1 MAPHDSARADA
12 PHLDGD
18 DLTPDARERYSRQIA
33 LPGFGDDAQRAL
45 AASRVLVIGA
55 GGLGSA
61 IVPALAA
68 TGVGTIGVL
77 DPDIVELSNLHR
89 QTAHGMSDV
98 GRLKVDSMADTVAA
112 IDPDIRFVG
121 HAVPYDVSN
130 AERILRGYDV
140 VVDGSDNFAT
150 RYLSC
155 DAAVLVSIPLVW
167 GAVLRYD
174 GQVGVS
180 WPSGPTYRDLF
191 PTPPDPGDVLD
202 CAVGG
207 VLPSVCAVIGGLVV
221 AEVVKL
227 ITAVGTPLVGR
238 MLAYDARTARVRE
251 IPFGTSPDAPEVTG
265 LTDDVY
271 ASAGALGERQD
282 AVATVTADSLVSQLA
297 SAHPPM
303 LVDVRTPEER
313 ALRPLPDALSM
324 PMDELER
331 RSPRLSEHAA
341 QLAAATRDGSD
352 VVIVCT
358 VGVRSSRAV
367 LALAE
372 AGAPGLSS
380 LDGGI
385 LALDAALAAKG
396 TNATNLEN
404 VDPVILATISEE
416 PLDESAVRDV
426 VGSESDGA
434 VVVFLGVVRNHDG
447 GRRVTALE
455 YSAHPDA
462 ERFLH
467 ECCRRVADA
476 TGLRVAASHRV
487 GELAVGDVALI
498 AAVASAHRAEA
509 FTACAELVDE
519 IKAGV
524 PIWKRQRYEDG
535 TSEWVGLDHD
545 SAGPASAA
553 MRGR

>member
-1 MAPHDSARADA
+1 MVPPDSARADA
-12 PHLDGD
+12 PHLVGD
-18 DLTPDARERYSRQIA
+18 DLTPDARERYSRQIV
-33 LPGFGDDAQRAL
+33 LPGFGPDAQRAL

-77 DPDIVELSNLHR
+77 DPDVVELSNLHR

-98 GRLKVDSMADTVAA
+98 GRLKVDSMADTVAE
-112 IDPDIRFVG
+112 IDPDIRFIG
-121 HAVPYDVSN
+121 NAVPFDVHN
-130 AERILRGYDV
+130 AERILRDYDV
-140 VVDGSDNFAT
+140 VIDGSDNFAT
-150 RYLSC
+150 RYLSS
-155 DAAVLVSIPLVW
+155 DAAVLASIPLVW

-180 WPSGPTYRDLF
+180 WPTGPTYRDLF
-191 PTPPDPGDVLD
+191 PTPPDPDDVLD

-207 VLPSVCAVIGGLVV
+207 VLPSVCSVIGGLVV

-251 IPFGTSPDAPEVTG
+251 VPFESSPDTKAVIG

-271 ASAGALGERQD
+271 SAGGLGERED
-282 AVATVTADSLVSQLA
+282 AVATVTAGFLLSRLS
-297 SAHPPM
+297 SAHPPV

-313 ALRPLPDALSM
+313 ALRSLPDALCV

-331 RSPRLSEHAA
+331 RSLRLPEHAA
-341 QLAAATRDGSD
+341 RLAAAKRDGAE
-352 VVIVCT
+352 VVVVCT
-358 VGVRSSRAV
+358 VGVRSRRAV

-385 LALDAALAAKG
+385 LALDAALAAHG
-396 TNATNLEN
+396 TNATDVEHD
-404 VDPVILATISEE
+404 DPVVLATISEE
-416 PLDESAVRDV
+416 PLDESAVRDA
-426 VGSESDGA
+426 VGAESDGA

-462 ERFLH
+462 ERFLY

-509 FTACAELVDE
+509 FKACAELVDD

-524 PIWKRQRYEDG
+524 PIWKRQRFDDG
-535 TSEWVGLDHD
+535 TSEWVGLDHG

-553 MRGR
+553 MAGR